1 LKNFSY
7 KILFLCIFLSPICY
21 LGTLNVLERYL
32 QSKEFNT
39 LQDVIIQDL
48 AALYEGRYSVKVEIH
63 RNISEYLKRDLR
75 FRLGLVINIV
85 VKTADDRILYP
96 TQSTKVDSE
105 EKSFSELPRDSL
117 RYTEVASEN
126 FKILSDGLMLTVK
139 AQIRQNSWISNSILV
154 FYILVALMVIWLSVR
169 KRIKVAEEEE
179 KERKRFVQRLADQLD
194 QAEESSKAAKAK
206 EAEYLARIDALRRD
220 KDGLTTDVDALLEE
234 IEKQEAG
241 LGEQKQLREEL
252 ENQIVQLRTE
262 IDRTSEKPRKKR
274 KTIESTRKRFSALY
288 KNVAFT
294 DRALEGFID
303 LTDEFQLKAEQVI
316 RTLNDD
322 ESAVPVRRKVFGKG
336 GKMNVLEV
344 AFSYS
349 GRIYYQ
355 KDSQTKKMIVAVG
368 TKNTQEKDLAYLESI
383 AS

>member
-1 LKNFSY
+1 MKNFSY

-85 VKTADDRILYP
+85 VKTVDDRILYP

-252 ENQIVQLRTE
+252 ENQVVQLRTE
-262 IDRTSEKPRKKR
+262 IDRTSGKPRKKR
-274 KTIESTRKRFSALY
+274 KTSESTRKRFAVLY
-288 KNVAFT
+288 KNVTFS

-355 KDSQTKKMIVAVG
+355 KDSQAKKTIVAVG

>member
-1 LKNFSY
+1 
-7 KILFLCIFLSPICY
+7 
-21 LGTLNVLERYL
+21 
-32 QSKEFNT
+32 
-39 LQDVIIQDL
+39 L

-85 VKTADDRILYP
+85 VKTVDDRILYP

-126 FKILSDGLMLTVK
+126 YKILSDGLMLTVK

-262 IDRTSEKPRKKR
+262 IDRTCGKPRKKR

-355 KDSQTKKMIVAVG
+355 KDSQAKKTIVAVG

>member
-1 LKNFSY
+1 MKNFSY

-252 ENQIVQLRTE
+252 ENQVVQLRTE

-274 KTIESTRKRFSALY
+274 KTIESTRKRLSALY

-355 KDSQTKKMIVAVG
+355 KDSQAKKTIVAVG

>member
-1 LKNFSY
+1 MVT
-7 KILFLCIFLSPICY
+7 LS
-21 LGTLNVLERYL
+21 VLEGYL
-32 QSKEFNT
+32 QKREINT
-39 LQDVIIQDL
+39 LQNMIIQDL
-48 AALYEGRYSVKVEIH
+48 NAISDGRRSVKEEIQ

-75 FRLGLVINIV
+75 FRLGLVVNII

-96 TQSTKVDSE
+96 TQSTKVVSE
-105 EKSFSELPRDSL
+105 ENTSSALTGDSV
-117 RYTEVASEN
+117 RRREVASEN

-139 AQIRQNSWISNSILV
+139 AQIRHNSWISNSILV
-154 FYILVALMVIWLSVR
+154 FYILVALMVIRFSVR
-169 KRIKVAEEEE
+169 KRIKAAEEEE
-179 KERKRFVQRLADQLD
+179 KDRKRFVQRLADQLD
-194 QAEESSKAAKAK
+194 QAEESLKAAKTK
-206 EAEYLARIDALRRD
+206 EADYLERIDALRKD
-220 KDGLTTDVDALLEE
+220 KDGLTTDIDALLEE
-234 IEKQEAG
+234 IEKQETG
-241 LGEQKQLREEL
+241 LGEQKHLREEL

-262 IDRTSEKPRKKR
+262 IDRTSGKPKKKR
-274 KTIESTRKRFSALY
+274 KTSESARKRFAVLY

-294 DRALEGFID
+294 DRALDGFID

-316 RTLNDD
+316 RNLNDD
-322 ESAVPVRRKVFGKG
+322 ESAVPVKRKVFGKG

-355 KDSQTKKMIVAVG
+355 KDSQAIKTIVAVG

>member
-1 LKNFSY
+1 MKNFSY